1 MESYDGYQHMKTDQ
15 RQQKGIFAVHLGLA
29 ANAVLALLKT
39 GIGIIGH
46 SPALLA
52 DGINSTSDVAY
63 GVVVSIFMRLSS
75 KPADHEHP
83 YGHDRL
89 ESIAAVVIGAF
100 VITTAISIF
109 WSAIDNIYEL
119 YRGLSDFGGASRL
132 ALWIALST
140 VIVKICLAVWTRKI
154 GEQTRNSA
162 VIALAADHRNDI
174 FSALAATI
182 GIVFGRMGYLWID
195 PLAGGLV
202 SLIILRTGIDII
214 RQSSADL
221 MDTLP
226 GQNLSRQI
234 EKLLES
240 VSGVQNIEDIHGH
253 RFGQYL
259 VINITVGVDPEITV
273 AEGDRIATQVETILT
288 EQIDSMRR
296 VFVHFHPARN
306 FHKPADSEKEKIR
319 DERGEKE

>member
-1 MESYDGYQHMKTDQ
+1 MDIDQ
-15 RQQKGIFAVHLGLA
+15 RQQRGILAVHIGLA
-29 ANAVLALLKT
+29 ANALLAILKT
-39 GIGIIGH
+39 VVGIAGH

-63 GVVVSIFMRLSS
+63 GIVVSIFMRLSG
-75 KPADHEHP
+75 KPADEEHP

-109 WSAIDNIYEL
+109 WSAVDNIYEL
-119 YRGLSDFGGASRL
+119 YFGRSDFSGASVL
-132 ALWIALST
+132 ALWIALLT
-140 VIVKICLAVWTRKI
+140 VMSKICLTLWTRTI
-154 GEQTRNSA
+154 GNQTRNSA

-202 SLIILRTGIDII
+202 SLIILKTGVDII

-226 GQNLSRQI
+226 GQQLSEQI
-234 EKLLES
+234 RILLERI
-240 VSGVQNIEDIHGH
+240 SGVKAIEDIHGH

-259 VINITVGVDPEITV
+259 VLNITVGVDPEITV
-273 AEGDRIATQVETILT
+273 AEGDRIATEVETVLT
-288 EQIDSMRR
+288 GHIDFMRR
-296 VFVHFHPARN
+296 VFVHYHPIQACQ
-306 FHKPADSEKEKIR
+306 EKETSVNR
-319 DERGEKE
+319 EGDEQKQ

>member
-1 MESYDGYQHMKTDQ
+1 MSPEINH
-15 RQQKGIFAVHLGLA
+15 RQQQGILAVHIGLA
-29 ANAVLALLKT
+29 ANALLAILKT
-39 GIGIIGH
+39 SIGIVGH

-63 GVVVSIFMRLSS
+63 GVVVSIFMRLSG
-75 KPADHEHP
+75 KPADEEHP

-109 WSAIDNIYEL
+109 WAAIDNIYEL
-119 YRGLSDFGGASRL
+119 YAGQSDFSGASIL
-132 ALWIALST
+132 ALWIALLT
-140 VIVKICLAVWTRKI
+140 VLSKIGLSIWTRKI
-154 GEQTRNSA
+154 GDQTQNSA

-174 FSALAATI
+174 FSALAATF
-182 GIVFGRMGYLWID
+182 GIIFGRLGYLWVD

-202 SLIILRTGIDII
+202 SFIILRTGIEII

-226 GQNLSRQI
+226 GKQLHEDIS
-234 EKLLES
+234 KLLFQIP
-240 VSGVQNIEDIHGH
+240 GILAIDDIHGH

-259 VINITVGVDPEITV
+259 VVNITVGVDPEITV
-273 AEGDRIATQVETILT
+273 AEGDRIATQVENVLL
-288 EQIDSMRR
+288 ERIDFMRR
-296 VFVHFHPARN
+296 VFVHYHPLEVCQAKGGACRPINAGRN
-306 FHKPADSEKEKIR
+306 SP
-319 DERGEKE
+319 

>member
-1 MESYDGYQHMKTDQ
+1 MKPDS
-15 RQQKGIFAVHLGLA
+15 RQQKGIIAVQLGLA

-39 GIGIIGH
+39 GIGVAGH

-63 GVVVSIFMRLSS
+63 GIVVSIFMHLSA
-75 KPADHEHP
+75 KPADDEHP

-109 WSAIDNIYEL
+109 WAAIDNIYDL
-119 YRGLSDFGGASRL
+119 YRGQSDFSGASAL
-132 ALWIALST
+132 ALWIALLT
-140 VIVKICLAVWTRKI
+140 VISKICLTIWTQKI
-154 GEQTRNSA
+154 GNQTQNSA

-174 FSALAATI
+174 FSALAATV
-182 GIVFGRMGYLWID
+182 GIVFGRMGHLWID

-202 SLIILRTGIDII
+202 SLIILKTGIDII

-226 GQNLSRQI
+226 GQHLCRQI
-234 EKLLES
+234 EKLLQS
-240 VSGVQNIEDIHGH
+240 VHGVENIEDIHGH

-259 VINITVGVDPEITV
+259 VLNITVGVDPDITV
-273 AEGDRIATQVETILT
+273 ADGDRIATQVETTLM
-288 EQIDSMRR
+288 EQIDFMRR
-296 VFVHFHPARN
+296 VFVHFHP
-306 FHKPADSEKEKIR
+306 SR
-319 DERGEKE
+319 DFRKKNSTDLTGVGVDLPE